1 MKTRRGPWLSGL
13 IVALI
18 GTVWMIGQVL
28 GGLLSMIGDLL
39 PAGQLPP
46 ATTAVSMGAVHTVG
60 DVVAWSTPRKTLAR
74 RSVDR

>member
-28 GGLLSMIGDLL
+28 GGLLSMIGDVL
-39 PAGQLPP
+39 PVGQPP
-46 ATTAVSMGAVHTVG
+46 SATTAVSMATVHTVG
-60 DVVAWSTPRKTLAR
+60 DVVASPTPRQALAR
-74 RSVDR
+74 RSVER